1 MTLATVSPEGRPRA
15 RTVLLKQADVAGFV
29 FYTNY
34 ESRKGNDLA
43 AHPRAALCFF
53 WRALRRQVT
62 VEGRVSRLDPK
73 ASDAYFASRH
83 HLSKLSAWASKQSR
97 PLESRAVLEARIDE
111 LEAQYG
117 EGEVP
122 RPPHWGGYIL
132 APDMIEFWAPGEG
145 RLNDRERYVRE
156 EGGHWRFELLYP

>member
-43 AHPRAALCFF
+43 VHPRAALCFF

-62 VEGRVSRLDPK
+62 VEGAVRKLEAA
-73 ASDAYFASRH
+73 ASDNYFASRH
-83 HLSKLSAWASKQSR
+83 RLSQLSAWASRQSR
-97 PLESRAVLEARIDE
+97 VLDSREGLESRVNE
-111 LEAQYG
+111 LESHY
-117 EGEVP
+117 EGAEIP
-122 RPPHWGGYIL
+122 RPPHWGGYVL
-132 APDMIEFWAPGEG
+132 EPDMFEFWAPGEG
-145 RLNDRERYVRE
+145 RLNDRERYVRDAD
-156 EGGHWRFELLYP
+156 GDWHFELLYP